1 LAAYALTH
9 FYDESSGMFYYTSDQ
24 DDPLIVRKMETTDNV
39 IPASNSVMAHVLFEL
54 GTYLYKEDYLD
65 KAQQMAQNM
74 KDDVA
79 ENPMFYAN
87 WARLFHNYIIPPYEV
102 AIVGPG
108 WEEARTELD
117 AAFHPNALLMGGAE
131 EGDLPLLQ
139 NKLVP
144 GQTTI
149 YVCQN
154 KVCKLPVTSVT
165 EALKLME

>member
-1 LAAYALTH
+1 
-9 FYDESSGMFYYTSDQ
+9 
-24 DDPLIVRKMETTDNV
+24 
-39 IPASNSVMAHVLFEL
+39 
-54 GTYLYKEDYLD
+54 
-65 KAQQMAQNM
+65 
-74 KDDVA
+74 
-79 ENPMFYAN
+79 
-87 WARLFHNYIIPPYEV
+87 
-102 AIVGPG
+102 
-108 WEEARTELD
+108 
-117 AAFHPNALLMGGAE
+117 MGGAE